1 MDNNIIY
8 KLKIFCLCLFVFSLG
23 FEHWDP
29 FGVKNIFTVTKFSGF
44 MYAVFS
50 LNDLK
55 KNFYISK
62 QNRLLVYSGFSLW
75 FCITIRSFLDTGIN
89 GGNMYLSLGFFQV
102 IILFWLIF
110 NDVQNNPKIRYLI
123 FLFLIF
129 GMILI
134 AALLSLGIG
143 IQDMRGEKVADID
156 SARLYFMGM
165 NPNRMGDLAAMA
177 VLLVFSL
184 IFSKTRESK
193 IIYYLLII
201 SIPSLLSI
209 IGFSGS
215 RGSFVVV
222 FLGLSLFFLLRKS
235 TKLQKLMF
243 LFIGTVAALL
253 IMSFMKNFEI
263 LQGRLESTYE
273 GGDVGGRLEI
283 WRSVLSVIQ
292 DSPFLGTGISSYRMN
307 MLQIYGEEKDPHN
320 LFLYVWVVGGLV
332 SLSLLLTFYIKSF
345 KNALANLKIN
355 GDSTNIMVFIAVVFL
370 VSKTGGVIESKMIWT
385 MLASITPIINIK
397 NKSLKS

>member
-1 MDNNIIY
+1 
-8 KLKIFCLCLFVFSLG
+8 
-23 FEHWDP
+23 
-29 FGVKNIFTVTKFSGF
+29 

-156 SARLYFMGM
+156 GARLYFMGM
-165 NPNRMGDLAAMA
+165 NPNRMGDL
-177 VLLVFSL
+177 
-184 IFSKTRESK
+184 
-193 IIYYLLII
+193 
-201 SIPSLLSI
+201 
-209 IGFSGS
+209 
-215 RGSFVVV
+215 
-222 FLGLSLFFLLRKS
+222 
-235 TKLQKLMF
+235 
-243 LFIGTVAALL
+243 
-253 IMSFMKNFEI
+253 
-263 LQGRLESTYE
+263 
-273 GGDVGGRLEI
+273 
-283 WRSVLSVIQ
+283 
-292 DSPFLGTGISSYRMN
+292 
-307 MLQIYGEEKDPHN
+307 
-320 LFLYVWVVGGLV
+320 
-332 SLSLLLTFYIKSF
+332 
-345 KNALANLKIN
+345 
-355 GDSTNIMVFIAVVFL
+355 
-370 VSKTGGVIESKMIWT
+370 
-385 MLASITPIINIK
+385 
-397 NKSLKS
+397 